1 MRTFLGGVLGK
12 VPRPSPAMVV
22 ALFAL
27 LLAASGA
34 AVAAG
39 SFTASDGTITA
50 CRDNKTAALR
60 VINAQGG
67 QACSA
72 KETTITWKD
81 GITGK
86 VADADKLDNKD
97 SSEFLGANQKAADSS
112 HADQADSAT
121 SATSATSAEDANTL
135 DGKDSTEF
143 LGANQKAADSDLLD
157 GQDASAFLG
166 ADQKATDAEKL
177 DGLDSTQLPHG
188 FYQVEETF
196 TRASPANGFA
206 AGVVLCDEGDKVVG
220 GGYGA
225 LDSTSWIATDAPA
238 QDQGRGTQSGWVI
251 TWKTLDP
258 NTTDDIRVSAL
269 CADFGETHNN

>member
-1 MRTFLGGVLGK
+1 MRTILGGFLGK
-12 VPRPSPAMVV
+12 IPRPTPAMVV
-22 ALFAL
+22 ALLAL
-27 LLAASGA
+27 LIACSGA
-34 AVAAG
+34 AVAAIP
-39 SFTASDGTITA
+39 SSDGTITA
-50 CRDNKTAALR
+50 CRDNRSGALR
-60 VINAQGG
+60 VIDAASQT
-67 QACSA
+67 CTS
-72 KETTITWKD
+72 KETQLTWINGLPGSTVDK
-81 GITGK
+81 
-86 VADADKLDNKD
+86 AANAANADKLDNKD
-97 SSEFLGANQKAADSS
+97 S
-112 HADQADSAT
+112 
-121 SATSATSAEDANTL
+121 
-135 DGKDSTEF
+135 TEF
-143 LGANQKAADSDLLD
+143 LGKTEKASDSALFD
-157 GQDASAFLG
+157 GKDPSAFLG

-238 QDQGRGTQSGWVI
+238 LDQGHEGTQSGWVI